1 MTKRTALFGLAA
13 LVGGGVASHFLGS
26 RPEAAYGDGPLR
38 PCPNVPNC
46 ALVRVP
52 LAAGVERA
60 ERAAFAAVRSDLGWW
75 LGRLASVEKAPDG
88 LRAEFAVGPF
98 RDRLAVAVEAEGDG
112 SVLWIRSAST
122 VGRSDLGVN
131 RQRARRVAE
140 AVRAEVG

>member
-1 MTKRTALFGLAA
+1 MTKRTALLGLAVVA
-13 LVGGGVASHFLGS
+13 GGGVASHFLGS
-26 RPEAAYGDGPLR
+26 RPDVAYGDGPLA

-46 ALVRVP
+46 ALIRVP

-60 ERAAFAAVRSDLGWW
+60 ERAAEVAVRGDLPWW
-75 LGRLASVEKAPDG
+75 LGRLTRVTATPGG
-88 LRAEFAVGPF
+88 LRAQFAVGPF
-98 RDRLAVAVEAEGDG
+98 QDQLAVAVEAEGDG

-131 RQRARRVAE
+131 RQRARRIAQ